1 MVDSNV
7 KEKLIT
13 TNKTKSKKEYLSTTE
28 LAKLC
33 GVSRFTI
40 INWTNQGKINAFRT
54 VGGKYRIPVTE
65 AISFLENLHRKT
77 SHNNKNGLASD
88 ALGHCWEYPRKTNC
102 DNRCKDCIIHG
113 REVDYC
119 FIVVKQFG
127 KGVIR
132 CKGDCLNCEYFS
144 EFFGFYNKGSL
155 AEEPTDE
162 NSKKTVTAKMNF
174 MYHFAYRIGRS
185 VHSLKRKSK
194 VK

>member
-1 MVDSNV
+1 MINSTIT
-7 KEKLIT
+7 EKPIT
-13 TNKTKSKKEYLSTTE
+13 INKIKLEKDYLSTTE

-54 VGGKYRIPVTE
+54 IGGKYRIPVTE
-65 AISFLENLHRKT
+65 AISFLENLHRQI
-77 SHNNKNGLASD
+77 SHKNMNDLAPD

-102 DNRCKDCIIHG
+102 DNRCKNCLIHG

-119 FIVVKQFG
+119 FVVVRQFG

-144 EFFGFYNKGSL
+144 EFFGFYSKGPQ
-155 AEEPTDE
+155 AEEPPDE
-162 NSKKTVTAKMNF
+162 SSKKAVTAKKTF
-174 MYHFAYRIGRS
+174 MYNFVYGIGRG
-185 VHSLKRKSK
+185 VHGLKRKGK